1 MSNYDQV
8 VETTTQ
14 LVMMVEKHKK
24 IDVERVVGCLNFF
37 GLPEEKKVIATAL
50 VHKIISNLRDLNSLM
65 PAEEE

>member
-14 LVMMVEKHKK
+14 LVMMVANHEK

-37 GLPEEKKVIATAL
+37 GLPEEKKLSQQPWYI
-50 VHKIISNLRDLNSLM
+50 K
-65 PAEEE
+65 